1 MTKACFCSMG
11 IIAVLR
17 DKKSEAPFMLK
28 YLQKTTPDPVPGIVG
43 VTYKLYKIHSSIF
56 EKQKVHNL
64 RQSGMDVSAETR
76 SEERGSYP
84 CILPAGFSHIQ
95 VE

>member
-28 YLQKTTPDPVPGIVG
+28 YL
-43 VTYKLYKIHSSIF
+43 
-56 EKQKVHNL
+56 
-64 RQSGMDVSAETR
+64 
-76 SEERGSYP
+76 
-84 CILPAGFSHIQ
+84 
-95 VE
+95 

>member
-28 YLQKTTPDPVPGIVG
+28 YLQKTTPDPVPGIVR
-43 VTYKLYKIHSSIF
+43 VTYKLYKILSSIY
-56 EKQKVHNL
+56 EKQKSIACVVIRH
-64 RQSGMDVSAETR
+64 G
-76 SEERGSYP
+76 
-84 CILPAGFSHIQ
+84 CFC
-95 VE
+95 